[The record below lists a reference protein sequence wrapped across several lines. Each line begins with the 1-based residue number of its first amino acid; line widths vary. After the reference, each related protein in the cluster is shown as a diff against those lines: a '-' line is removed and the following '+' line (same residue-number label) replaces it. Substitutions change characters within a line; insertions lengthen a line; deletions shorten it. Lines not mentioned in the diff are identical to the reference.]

1 MPNIRVMLWAALAAT
16 LFLNYEAWM
25 QDYPASA
32 AGAPGVSSTATGG
45 NAPSSNLGDSV
56 PQAAVPPAAAPAA
69 ARPESAAA
77 PPVGA
82 HPADAEAPN
91 AGADQPPRPPVHVVT
106 DVLDI
111 AVSLKGGELERA
123 DLLQYPLHKDTPNV
137 PVRLLNGDP
146 GDLYLMQTG

>member
-32 AGAPGVSSTATGG
+32 AGVPGVSSTAAGS
-45 NAPSSNLGDSV
+45 NAPSNLGDSV
-56 PQAAVPPAAAPAA
+56 PQAAAPQA
-69 ARPESAAA
+69 AAA

-82 HPADAEAPN
+82 RPADTAAPN
-91 AGADQPPRPPVHVVT
+91 AGADQPLGPPVHVVT

-111 AVSLKGGELERA
+111 AVSLKGGELER
-123 DLLQYPLHKDTPNV
+123 
-137 PVRLLNGDP
+137 
-146 GDLYLMQTG
+146 